1 MRNRKGIKQL
11 IKAGCMSALCVLAS
25 VGACWG
31 QSSGFRV
38 GVLTAGLTYDPVFQG
53 MTDGLERLGYR
64 PEKNLSFTVEDS
76 KGNLSDLAGRAKR
89 LVDAKP
95 DALFT
100 VGTAH
105 SLAAKQAT
113 SSVPLV
119 FALVADPVRSGLIA
133 GYQSSKNNLTGV
145 ATYAGSLSGKRL
157 EMLKEMAPATKR
169 VLVLVAPAEGP
180 ARDSLLEVEDAAKK
194 LRMQIVLR
202 EVTSRADIEKVLA
215 DQPKGSVD
223 AIFFFPSTLVG
234 ANIGTLITKAKEN
247 KIPLVVL
254 NERMVT
260 QGALFGYGSDF
271 RVVGTQAARLMAKV
285 LKGEKPSD
293 IPTETPEKFL
303 LAVNLTVA
311 KAIGLKIPRAVLERV
326 DRVVE

>member
-64 PEKNLSFTVEDS
+64 PEKNISFTVEDS

-145 ATYAGSLSGKRL
+145 ATYAGPLSGKRL

-169 VLVLVAPAEGP
+169 VLVLIAPAEGP
-180 ARDSLLEVEDAAKK
+180 ARDSLQEVEEAAKK

-202 EVTSRADIEKVLA
+202 EVTSRADIEKLLA
-215 DQPKGSVD
+215 DQPKSSVD

-234 ANIGTLITKAKEN
+234 ANIGTLITKAKED

-285 LKGEKPSD
+285 LKGKKPSD
-293 IPTETPEKFL
+293 IPTETPEKFF
-303 LAVNLTVA
+303 LAVNVTTA
-311 KAIGLKIPRAVLERV
+311 KAIGLKIPRNVLERV